1 MKTVIHATLALAT
14 AMTFLPT
21 MLTAAPEK
29 APAKEKAAEPAPAK
43 EKGKAAEP
51 APAKEKAA
59 DEAPAEEGPTPAQL
73 KARKMKKPV
82 YMKAAEAI
90 KVAEAAN
97 QPILLFFLVDRDPVS
112 DFLRQKVLSNK
123 LFRDEL
129 AKQNVVMLTIK
140 IKPEMPKN
148 ARERP
153 KKIDLKGVKEAER
166 KLIENFGL
174 DEKAAKQ
181 AVANGGP
188 ERTYMDIVN
197 YPAVIGLSPD
207 GMKHLFRMGRYDKDG
222 GMGVWISTVADTL
235 RAAGFEP
242 VVTPKI
248 QKVLDN
254 PDDPRKWK

>member
-1 MKTVIHATLALAT
+1 MKTAINATLVLAA
-14 AMTFLPT
+14 AMTLLPT
-21 MLTAAPEK
+21 ALTAAPEK
-29 APAKEKAAEPAPAK
+29 APAKEKAAEPA
-43 EKGKAAEP
+43 
-51 APAKEKAA
+51 APAKDKPAA
-59 DEAPAEEGPTPAQL
+59 EAPADEGPTPAQL
-73 KARKMKKPV
+73 KARKAKKPL

-97 QPILLFFLVDRDPVS
+97 QPILLFYLVERDPVS

-148 ARERP
+148 AKERP
-153 KKIDLKGVKEAER
+153 KKIDLKGMKDAER
-166 KLIENFGL
+166 KLIENYGL

-181 AVANGGP
+181 AAANGGA

-197 YPAVIGLSPD
+197 YPAVVGLSPD
-207 GMKHLFRMGRYDKDG
+207 ATKHLFRMGRYDKDG

-235 RAAGFEP
+235 RTAGFEP
-242 VVTPKI
+242 VITPKI

>member
-1 MKTVIHATLALAT
+1 MKNAINATLVLAA
-14 AMTFLPT
+14 AMTLLPT
-21 MLTAAPEK
+21 VLTAAPEK
-29 APAKEKAAEPAPAK
+29 APAKEKAAEPAASAKDKPA
-43 EKGKAAEP
+43 A
-51 APAKEKAA
+51 
-59 DEAPAEEGPTPAQL
+59 EAPADEGPTPAQL
-73 KARKMKKPV
+73 KARKAKKPL

-97 QPILLFFLVDRDPVS
+97 QPILLFFLVDRDPLS
-112 DFLRQKVLSNK
+112 EFLRQKVLSNK

-148 ARERP
+148 AKEKP
-153 KKIDLKGVKEAER
+153 KKIDLKGMKDAER
-166 KLIENFGL
+166 KLIENYGL

-181 AVANGGP
+181 AAANGGA
-188 ERTYMDIVN
+188 EGTYMDIVN
-197 YPAVIGLSPD
+197 DPAVVGLSPD
-207 GMKHLFRMGRYDKDG
+207 ATKHLFRMGRYDKDG

-235 RAAGFEP
+235 RTAGFEP

>member
-1 MKTVIHATLALAT
+1 MTL
-14 AMTFLPT
+14 LPT
-21 MLTAAPEK
+21 VLTAAPEK
-29 APAKEKAAEPAPAK
+29 APAKEKAAEPA
-43 EKGKAAEP
+43 
-51 APAKEKAA
+51 APAKDKPAA
-59 DEAPAEEGPTPAQL
+59 EASADEGPTPAQL
-73 KARKMKKPV
+73 KARKMKKPM

-97 QPILLFFLVDRDPVS
+97 QPIMVFYLVDRDPVS
-112 DFLRQKVLSNK
+112 DFIRQKVLSNK

-153 KKIDLKGVKEAER
+153 KKIDPKGMKDAER
-166 KLIENFGL
+166 KLIENYGL

-181 AVANGGP
+181 EAARGGA

-197 YPAVIGLSPD
+197 YPAVVGLSPD
-207 GMKHLFRMGRYDKDG
+207 ATKHLFRMGRYDKDG

-235 RAAGFEP
+235 RTAGFEP
-242 VVTPKI
+242 VITPKI

>member
-1 MKTVIHATLALAT
+1 MKTAINATIVLAA
-14 AMTFLPT
+14 AMTLLPT
-21 MLTAAPEK
+21 VLTAAPEK
-29 APAKEKAAEPAPAK
+29 APAKEKAAEPAA
-43 EKGKAAEP
+43 
-51 APAKEKAA
+51 
-59 DEAPAEEGPTPAQL
+59 EAPADEGPTPAQL
-73 KARKMKKPV
+73 KARKAKKPL

-97 QPILLFFLVDRDPVS
+97 QPILLFFLVDRDPLS
-112 DFLRQKVLSNK
+112 EFLRQKVLSNK

-148 ARERP
+148 AKEKP
-153 KKIDLKGVKEAER
+153 KKIDLKGMKDAER
-166 KLIENFGL
+166 KLIENYGL

-181 AVANGGP
+181 AAANGGA

-207 GMKHLFRMGRYDKDG
+207 ATKHLFRMGRYDKDG

-235 RAAGFEP
+235 RTAGFEP